1 MLITQKQV
9 RSEFWAEHPQFTR
22 LGNAPQNNYCT
33 NIRVTFVDFVDRLHR
48 DGRISDSIAKR
59 VML

>member
-1 MLITQKQV
+1 MLNTQKQV

-33 NIRVTFVDFVDRLHR
+33 NVRLT
-48 DGRISDSIAKR
+48 SSPP
-59 VML
+59 